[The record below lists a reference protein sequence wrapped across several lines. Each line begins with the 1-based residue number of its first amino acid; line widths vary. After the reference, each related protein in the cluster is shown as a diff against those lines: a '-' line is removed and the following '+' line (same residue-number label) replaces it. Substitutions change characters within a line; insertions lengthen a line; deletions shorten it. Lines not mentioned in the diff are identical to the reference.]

1 MNELYKMILKLFKNM
16 KGKINFFEI
25 FKQNVKNNV
34 SLVYDVRICP
44 LETIS
49 NAWMRGKDPRT
60 IFLSF
65 GAF

>member
-1 MNELYKMILKLFKNM
+1 MILKLFKNI

-25 FKQNVKNNV
+25 FKQNGKSNV

-49 NAWMRGKDPRT
+49 NA
-60 IFLSF
+60 
-65 GAF
+65 

>member
-34 SLVYDVRICP
+34 SLAYDVRICP

-49 NAWMRGKDPRT
+49 NA
-60 IFLSF
+60 
-65 GAF
+65 